1 MEHLVEITVFMATIS
16 AILLVSG
23 LIVLKTNFPLNSK
36 STESDQKI
44 TLWFQGNEL
53 RHNTDAAHN
62 MLRDLKLADGLADL
76 LTFFEHHFPGAKS
89 LADGKD
95 SINELGSPWKHDPQ
109 FCGLQ
114 KNIKIYK

>member
-1 MEHLVEITVFMATIS
+1 MLKLLFFLASIS

-23 LIVLKTNFPLNSK
+23 LIILKTNFPLSSK
-36 STESDQKI
+36 SAESDQKI
-44 TLWFQGNEL
+44 TFWFQGNEL

-76 LTFFEHHFPGAKS
+76 LTFFEHHFPDATS

-95 SINELGSPWKHDPQ
+95 GINELGSPWKHDPAI
-109 FCGLQ
+109 LRVT
-114 KNIKIYK
+114 KKH

>member
-1 MEHLVEITVFMATIS
+1 MASIS

-23 LIVLKTNFPLNSK
+23 LIILKTNFPLNSK

-76 LTFFEHHFPGAKS
+76 LTFFEHHFPDVTS

-95 SINELGSPWKHDPQ
+95 GINELGSLWKHDPAI
-109 FCGLQ
+109 LRVT
-114 KNIKIYK
+114 KKH

>member
-1 MEHLVEITVFMATIS
+1 LKLLFFLASIS

-23 LIVLKTNFPLNSK
+23 LIILKTNFPLNSK

-76 LTFFEHHFPGAKS
+76 LTFFEHHFPDATS

-95 SINELGSPWKHDPQ
+95 GINELGSPWKHDPAI
-109 FCGLQ
+109 LRVT
-114 KNIKIYK
+114 KKH

>member
-1 MEHLVEITVFMATIS
+1 MEHLVEITVFLASIS

-23 LIVLKTNFPLNSK
+23 LIILKTNFPLNSK

-76 LTFFEHHFPGAKS
+76 LTFFEHHFPDATS

-95 SINELGSPWKHDPQ
+95 GINKLGSPWKHDPAI
-109 FCGLQ
+109 LRVT
-114 KNIKIYK
+114 KKH

>member
-1 MEHLVEITVFMATIS
+1 LLKLLFFLASIS

-23 LIVLKTNFPLNSK
+23 LIILKTNFPLNSK

-76 LTFFEHHFPGAKS
+76 LTFFEHHFPDATS

-95 SINELGSPWKHDPQ
+95 GINELGSPWKHNPAISRVT
-109 FCGLQ
+109 
-114 KNIKIYK
+114 KKH